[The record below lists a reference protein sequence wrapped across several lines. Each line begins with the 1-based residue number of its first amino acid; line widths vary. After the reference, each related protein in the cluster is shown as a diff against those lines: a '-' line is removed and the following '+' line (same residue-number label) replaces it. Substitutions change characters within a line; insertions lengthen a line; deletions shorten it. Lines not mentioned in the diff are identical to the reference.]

1 MKNHLNKL
9 SFILLF
15 CITTLNFYCQT
26 DGFSYQAVILDPSQ
40 EKLELPGVD
49 DPYAF
54 LIDKALDMRFT
65 ITNSNGVTEYQEIHS
80 TKTDNFGMV
89 NLIIGNGSPT
99 LGVFTEI
106 FWDGKPKEFL
116 VEVKIES
123 YFDPMSNQDLLYIPY
138 ALHRELIAT
147 KTTNLFD
154 SLIVNS
160 GSPSLLSGILTV
172 DGATNLNN
180 TLSVNNGSLTTLT
193 GDLIVDGTTNL
204 NSSLTVNNNSPTFL
218 TGSLTVD
225 GATNL
230 NNTLSV
236 NNGSLTALTGDLI
249 VDGITNLNDSLTVN
263 NNSPTSLTGSLT
275 VDGATNLNNTLS
287 VNNGSLTTLTG
298 DLIVDGTTNLNSS
311 LTVNNNSPTSLTGSL
326 TVNAATNLNN
336 SFNVNNGSP
345 SVLSGT
351 LVVANQTNLQ
361 DDLQV
366 DGQVT
371 ITANLAGGQA
381 NYAAY
386 PLRVEGSAQGIAIKL
401 AAGTP
406 TNNNN
411 FITFFNSSN
420 SAIGRIEGETAA
432 EALLTPENIFE
443 NAMLVAEEIKAGVN
457 VGTSFIPV
465 VVAGLGASTGP
476 CGACIAAAAA
486 DLVLTTANL
495 VAFNAFMIANLGV
508 TYQSGSADY
517 AEWLERRNPNEKI
530 VAGEIVGVK
539 AGKISKYT
547 KDANQFMAISTKPAI
562 LGNMPE
568 DGKTHL
574 YNKVAFMGQIPVR
587 VKGMVFAGDYI
598 LPSGNDDGVGK
609 AVSSDKITA
618 KEYKYIVGIA
628 WSDALAESTDISFVN
643 MAIGLNPNSVAQFIE
658 KQEERIIQLEEKFNS
673 LENRLLSLEVGG
685 EETKSPLNN
694 SNESLTQKKKVIKK
708 ALPILAESNMPS
720 ELSDEVMEEAI
731 KYLSNSYK
739 YLSNSYK

>member
-1 MKNHLNKL
+1 M
-9 SFILLF
+9 
-15 CITTLNFYCQT
+15 
-26 DGFSYQAVILDPSQ
+26 
-40 EKLELPGVD
+40 
-49 DPYAF
+49 
-54 LIDKALDMRFT
+54 
-65 ITNSNGVTEYQEIHS
+65 
-80 TKTDNFGMV
+80 
-89 NLIIGNGSPT
+89 
-99 LGVFTEI
+99 
-106 FWDGKPKEFL
+106 
-116 VEVKIES
+116 
-123 YFDPMSNQDLLYIPY
+123 
-138 ALHRELIAT
+138 
-147 KTTNLFD
+147 
-154 SLIVNS
+154 
-160 GSPSLLSGILTV
+160 

-180 TLSVNNGSLTTLT
+180 TLSVNNGSLSTLT
-193 GDLIVDGTTNL
+193 GNLIVDGTTNL
-204 NSSLTVNNNSPTFL
+204 NSSL
-218 TGSLTVD
+218 
-225 GATNL
+225 A
-230 NNTLSV
+230 
-236 NNGSLTALTGDLI
+236 
-249 VDGITNLNDSLTVN
+249 VN
-263 NNSPTSLTGSLT
+263 NNSPTSLTGSL
-275 VDGATNLNNTLS
+275 S
-287 VNNGSLTTLTG
+287 VNG
-298 DLIVDGTTNLNSS
+298 I
-311 LTVNNNSPTSLTGSL
+311 
-326 TVNAATNLNN
+326 TNLNN

-361 DDLQV
+361 DDVQV

-406 TNNNN
+406 SNNNN

-465 VVAGLGASTGP
+465 VVAGLGASAGP

-547 KDANQFMAISTKPAI
+547 KDASQFMVISTKPAI
-562 LGNMPE
+562 LGNMPKE
-568 DGKTHL
+568 GEVYLH
-574 YNKVAFMGQIPVR
+574 NKVAFMGQIPVR
-587 VKGMVFAGDYI
+587 VKGMVFSGDYI
-598 LPSGNDDGVGK
+598 LPSGNDDGFGR
-609 AVSSDKITA
+609 AVSPDKITA

-628 WSDALAESTDISFVN
+628 WSDALAEGTDISFVN

-658 KQEERIIQLEEKFNS
+658 KQEERIIQLEIKFNS
-673 LENRLLSLEVGG
+673 LENRLLSLEG

-694 SNESLTQKKKVIKK
+694 SIQKKETIKK
-708 ALPILAESNMPS
+708 VLPKLAETNMPS

-731 KYLSNSYK
+731 IHLSNSYK
-739 YLSNSYK
+739 ELGIDVTNHPGLNKLFNDSEYQAKVIQETQEKYKKIYKAINSN

>member
-15 CITTLNFYCQT
+15 CITTLNFYGQT

-147 KTTNLFD
+147 KSTNLFD

-172 DGATNLNN
+172 DGATNLNK
-180 TLSVNNGSLTTLT
+180 
-193 GDLIVDGTTNL
+193 
-204 NSSLTVNNNSPTFL
+204 
-218 TGSLTVD
+218 
-225 GATNL
+225 
-230 NNTLSV
+230 TLSV

-432 EALLTPENIFE
+432 EALLTPGNIFE
-443 NAMLVAEEIKAGVN
+443 NAMLVAEEIKAVVN

-465 VVAGLGASTGP
+465 VVAGLGASVGP

-739 YLSNSYK
+739 